1 VTKENRAP
9 GFVRL
14 RCSSSALYA
23 VTLVTDDCDLEEFA
37 IRDLR
42 GNAGAVESRLA
53 MTRVILIG
61 AGSGGKALVEL
72 FHKDPTVEIVG
83 VVDKNE
89 AAPGLVLA
97 RELGLPV
104 TTNYRE
110 LLTCEVAD
118 IIIDV
123 TGNPDVGREI
133 YELKPDGM
141 GVVSGNAARFIWEFI
156 EARNKTEALEDEY
169 RLAIRELESRG
180 ESEFIIG
187 NNPKMKEI
195 AGLIAKVAPT
205 PTTVL
210 IRGESGTGKEL
221 VARAIHRH
229 SALSNQPLVT
239 LNCTALS
246 PALLESELFGYK
258 RGAFTGAY
266 ADRKGLF
273 EKADGGT
280 MFLDEIGDMSLEIQA
295 KLLRTLQTGEIRAVG
310 DMRTRKV
317 SVRIIGATNQDLER
331 AIREGA
337 FREDLFYRINTFTV
351 TLPPLRERI
360 EDIPFLAEF
369 FLQRARAKV
378 NKKVDSVSQQALM
391 LLKNYSWP
399 GNLRELENIIERAV
413 VLASSS
419 VIEAEHLPLHV
430 QDVLGFKPQLGFKP
444 SKAQAIE
451 HFERQALSSY
461 LLETKGNISRAA
473 SLARIPR
480 RTFHRLMA
488 KHKLSAQPVKT
499 SR

>member
-1 VTKENRAP
+1 
-9 GFVRL
+9 
-14 RCSSSALYA
+14 
-23 VTLVTDDCDLEEFA
+23 
-37 IRDLR
+37 
-42 GNAGAVESRLA
+42 
-53 MTRVILIG
+53 M
-61 AGSGGKALVEL
+61 EL
-72 FHKDPTVEIVG
+72 FRKDPTVEIVG
-83 VVDKNE
+83 VFDRNE
-89 AAPGLVLA
+89 VAPGLVLA

-104 TTNYRE
+104 ATNYRE
-110 LLTCEVAD
+110 LLKPGVAD
-118 IIIDV
+118 LIIDV
-123 TGNPDVGREI
+123 TGDPEVGREL
-133 YELKPDGM
+133 YELKPEGM
-141 GVVSGNAARFIWEFI
+141 EVVGGNAARFIWEFI
-156 EARNKTEALEDEY
+156 EARNQTEALEDKY
-169 RLAIRELESRG
+169 RLAIREMESRG
-180 ESEFIIG
+180 ETEFIIG

-195 AGLIAKVAPT
+195 SELIAKVAPT

-266 ADRKGLF
+266 TDRKGLF

-280 MFLDEIGDMSLEIQA
+280 MFLDEVGDMSLETQA

-331 AIREGA
+331 VIREGA
-337 FREDLFYRINTFTV
+337 FREDLFYRINTFTI

-378 NKKVDSVSQQALM
+378 NKKVDSIASQALM
-391 LLKNYSWP
+391 LLRSYSWP

-430 QDVLGFKPQLGFKP
+430 QDVIAFKPQLGFKS
-444 SKAQAIE
+444 SKSQAIE
-451 HFERQALSSY
+451 QFERQALSSY
-461 LLETKGNISRAA
+461 LSEAKGNISRAA
-473 SLARIPR
+473 SLAKIPR

-488 KHKLSAQPVKT
+488 KYKLRAHPAKIG
-499 SR
+499 R

>member
-1 VTKENRAP
+1 
-9 GFVRL
+9 
-14 RCSSSALYA
+14 
-23 VTLVTDDCDLEEFA
+23 
-37 IRDLR
+37 
-42 GNAGAVESRLA
+42 

-61 AGSGGKALVEL
+61 AGTGGKALVEL
-72 FHKDPTVEIVG
+72 FHKDPNVEIVA
-83 VVDKNE
+83 VVDNIKD
-89 AAPGLVLA
+89 APGLVLA
-97 RELGLPV
+97 RELGLTV

-110 LLTCEVAD
+110 LLTSEVAD
-118 IIIDV
+118 LIIDV
-123 TGNPDVGREI
+123 TGDPAVGREI
-133 YELKPDGM
+133 HELKPDRM
-141 GVVSGNAARFIWEFI
+141 EVVSGNAARFIWEFVD
-156 EARNKTEALEDEY
+156 ARNKTEGLEDKY
-169 RLAIRELESRG
+169 QLAIRELETRG

-195 AGLIAKVAPT
+195 SELIAKVAPT

-229 SALSNQPLVT
+229 SARSDEPLVT

-246 PALLESELFGYK
+246 PTLLESELFGYK

-273 EKADGGT
+273 EKADGGS

-310 DMRTRKV
+310 DMRTKKV

-337 FREDLFYRINTFTV
+337 FREDLFYRINTFTI

-378 NKKVDSVSQQALM
+378 NKKVEAVSPQALM
-391 LLKNYSWP
+391 LLRNYSWP

-413 VLASSS
+413 VLTSSS

-430 QDVLGFKPQLGFKP
+430 QDVIAFKPQLGFKP
-444 SKAQAIE
+444 SKSQAIE
-451 HFERQALSSY
+451 RFERQALSSY
-461 LLETKGNISRAA
+461 LLEAKGNVSRAA

-488 KHKLSAQPVKT
+488 KYKLSAQ
-499 SR
+499 SARSHR